1 MKKHFLTCLFCFL
14 PFVLNACLFDE
25 LCENEAQQIRITPG
39 EGSAFLIDKYEASR
53 ANATNASAGTGLTLA
68 CNTQNTVP
76 WGNVT
81 FEDAR
86 NACLDAGKR
95 LCTKDEWL
103 AACGSE
109 YFPYGSAFDTDACAT
124 GLIESALT
132 GSRSKCVSAS
142 GVFDMSG
149 NLREWVEEGVL
160 MGGSYNSQT
169 LDLRCVAFSKPSGEA
184 LDYTPTAGDGFR
196 CCQDISLL

>member
-1 MKKHFLTCLFCFL
+1 MKKFFLASLFCCL
-14 PFVLNACLFDE
+14 PFVLTSCLLDE
-25 LCENEAQQIRITPG
+25 LCENEAQQIRITPAS
-39 EGSAFLIDKYEASR
+39 GSAFYIDKYEASR
-53 ANATNASAGTGLTLA
+53 SNATNLSAGTGLTLA

-81 FEDAR
+81 YEDAR

-95 LCTKDEWL
+95 LCTKDEWR

-124 GLIESALT
+124 GLPESALT
-132 GSRSKCVSAS
+132 GAYPKCVSAS

-149 NLREWVEEGVL
+149 NLREWVEGGIL
-160 MGGSYNSQT
+160 MGG
-169 LDLRCVAFSKPSGEA
+169 AFSSTTTEVRCSDARNPSDA
-184 LDYTPTAGDGFR
+184 LSYTPTRGDGFR
-196 CCQDISLL
+196 CCQDINLL